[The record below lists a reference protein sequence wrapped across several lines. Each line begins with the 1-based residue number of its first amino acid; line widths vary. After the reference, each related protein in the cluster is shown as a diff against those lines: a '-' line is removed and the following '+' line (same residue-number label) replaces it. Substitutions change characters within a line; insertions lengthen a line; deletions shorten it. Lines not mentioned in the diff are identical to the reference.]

1 MRFLA
6 LALEVCL
13 LPAISQFISI
23 FGFVSYFAENLL
35 NLAEK

>member
-13 LPAISQFISI
+13 LPAISHFISI
-23 FGFVSYFAENLL
+23 FFVSYFAENLL